1 MGSYVISVSQ
11 RTGCYRHIKISST
24 ASLYKLHNAI
34 INAFEFDDDH
44 EHAFF
49 MDNRVWSHESSFFSS
64 QMRPGD
70 PTTRKCK
77 IEKLGLS
84 KGDKFKYLFDFGDE
98 WVFQCKV
105 LQVLDEATPKPV
117 VLRSVGEAPEQYPEY
132 DDEFDESDDDW
143 EDNEFVPLA
152 TRLKPDVLEKL
163 YDTLPIE
170 KEIRIC
176 LHRYYDAAARLYG
189 VIPVSKLLEIYNHQN
204 EPIDE
209 DVFYAFAEILRHEE
223 NDFFILSC
231 QEVKHGEGN
240 SNPKE
245 WEVIDSY
252 LLAEGAELYSD
263 FVGMQGKKKYKILPK
278 DEFLCYANPKEIP
291 SYPQSEAMLNYLK
304 KKKHLLQ
311 FSPEEVCWLIRMMI
325 SIDCCLQETL
335 EYLTG
340 VGLQFD
346 SAGDMEAFMQRYQE
360 LNNHTRKQVNRGY
373 TPDELVQEY
382 SESIPRTKP
391 CILEN
396 QISMFEESQ
405 NEPKI
410 LTLNTKVGRNDLCP
424 CGSGLKY
431 KKCCGK
437 LN

>member
-11 RTGCYRHIKISST
+11 RTGCYRHIRISAT
-24 ASLYKLHNAI
+24 ASLHKLHKAI
-34 INAFEFDDDH
+34 IDAFGFDDDH

-64 QMRPGD
+64 QMRPGN

-105 LQVLDEATPKPV
+105 LQVLDEATSKPV
-117 VLRSVGEAPEQYPEY
+117 VVRSVGEAPEQYPEY
-132 DDEFDESDDDW
+132 GDDFDEFGDDG
-143 EDNEFVPLA
+143 EENEFVPLA
-152 TRLKPDVLEKL
+152 TRLKTEYIESLFDK
-163 YDTLPIE
+163 LPIE
-170 KEIRIC
+170 KNDRIC
-176 LHRYYDAAARLYG
+176 LHQYFEAAVRLYG
-189 VIPVSKLLEIYNHQN
+189 VIPVRKLLEIYNSQN
-204 EPIDE
+204 EPIQE
-209 DVFYAFAEILRHEE
+209 DLFYLFVEILRYEE
-223 NDFFILSC
+223 NDFFILSRTEIKC
-231 QEVKHGEGN
+231 GEGD
-240 SNPKE
+240 SKPAD

-252 LLAEGAELYSD
+252 LLAESTELYFD
-263 FVGMQGKKKYKILPK
+263 FVSMQGKKNYKILPR

-291 SYPQSEAMLNYLK
+291 SNLQSEAMLNYLK
-304 KKKHLLQ
+304 KKKHQLQ
-311 FSPEEVCWLIRMMI
+311 FTHEEVCWLIRMMI
-325 SIDCCLQETL
+325 SIDCCLQEVL
-335 EYLTG
+335 EHLTG

-346 SAGDMEAFMQRYQE
+346 SERDMEAFMKCYQE

-373 TPDELVQEY
+373 TPYELRQEY
-382 SESIPRTKP
+382 SVSVQRNKPYVLEKHTSMLEPEENESKI
-391 CILEN
+391 I
-396 QISMFEESQ
+396 QI
-405 NEPKI
+405 NA
-410 LTLNTKVGRNDLCP
+410 KVGRNDPCP